1 MKKTFAVLAGLTLAA
16 MFFLAGP
23 ARTGGKDSHWKKFV
37 PADAFKEL
45 LEREAKILTA
55 SLQGKVEE
63 EAITRAKLAA
73 VMIAALALSAEK
85 DVKQTLSMQHAA
97 LQVAKMLGDKGKIPE
112 ALKLAEA
119 LTSKLPTPRPGL
131 VEANMKKVFGGDVM
145 ALMDHLRPKAKGGD
159 GIHQALQTSVPL
171 KGALNGIEEKIRA
184 LAKKKMTDANMSKSA
199 AEMVLLGYRLAVLA
213 EVTDDFAPAM
223 KSGKKDPKE
232 WHELSVQMRDSA
244 LAMAAAS
251 RKKDAAAV
259 FDAADKLSTACNQ
272 CHSVFR

>member
-63 EAITRAKLAA
+63 EAIIRAKLAA

-97 LQVAKMLGDKGKIPE
+97 LQVAKMLQEKGKIPE